1 MAFAHACEKPGSL
14 AVTMVAIM
22 PAKRVVER
30 LMLKAMLSDK
40 KVWAEEFL
48 GDWVHNVG
56 MRLCGRKAGYP
67 PPLYTLYD
75 VKVDAEENE

>member
-40 KVWAEEFL
+40 KVWADEFL
-48 GDWVHNVG
+48 GDWVENVG
-56 MRLCGRKAGYP
+56 VWLCGRMAGYSI
-67 PPLYTLYD
+67 PLYTLCD
-75 VKVDAEENE
+75 VKVDTEQEK